1 MPRGGFPPGT
11 GSRYTVALGEA
22 ICEELSEGKPLRQIC
37 RERGIQWRNIYNWRE
52 QFPQFD
58 SAISRARDIGMD
70 AILEDTLHIADTQEP
85 GEILTIKADG
95 ARESK
100 MEDMLGHRK
109 LKIDTRL
116 KLLAKWNP
124 KKYGDTLDLT
134 HKGDPAA
141 PVHLKLDGSDVLG

>member
-1 MPRGGFPPGT
+1 
-11 GSRYTVALGEA
+11 
-22 ICEELSEGKPLRQIC
+22 
-37 RERGIQWRNIYNWRE
+37 
-52 QFPQFD
+52 
-58 SAISRARDIGMD
+58 MD